1 MIRTGR
7 LLLLIGALALFPAC
21 ADEGGDEDADDETTE
36 TSEAS
41 DELTP
46 EEQEYADA
54 FAATL
59 ADDTNGFAVP
69 ADDAACM
76 GDAVMA
82 ELGVEPFEAADVEPD
97 DIQAD
102 GESAPGELLGDGAV
116 TSEQAFAII
125 DVWEDCTD
133 LVEMLAESGGSE
145 LDLDPE
151 GKECFAAGLAKD
163 DLAAGMLA
171 GSFTSEDG
179 TPDDDTVQA
188 FLALL
193 DACSQGTEN
202 PLVASIAEGLAE
214 DGSLTAEQSQCL
226 AEGVVDEIGS
236 DRLGELFATGGFEEL
251 PPELQAEVTGA
262 LIHAAGACDV
272 PLSAFG

>member
-1 MIRTGR
+1 MLRTGR
-7 LLLLIGALALFPAC
+7 LLLLVGALALFPAC
-21 ADEGGDEDADDETTE
+21 ADEGDGDSADATT
-36 TSEAS
+36 TSAAS
-41 DELTP
+41 DDLTA

-59 ADDTNGFAVP
+59 ADDTNGFAVA

-82 ELGVEPFEAADVEPD
+82 ELGVEPFVAADVEPD
-97 DIQAD
+97 DIQPD
-102 GESAPGELLGDGAV
+102 GESSPGNLLGDGAV

-151 GKECFAAGLAKD
+151 GKECFAAGLAED

-179 TPDDDTVQA
+179 TPDEDTVQA

-193 DACSQGTEN
+193 DECSQGTDN
-202 PLVASIAEGLAE
+202 PIVASIAESLAE

-262 LIHAAGACDV
+262 LIDAAGACDV

>member
-1 MIRTGR
+1 MVRTGR
-7 LLLLIGALALFPAC
+7 LLLLVGALALFPAC
-21 ADEGGDEDADDETTE
+21 ADEGDGGSADATT

-41 DELTP
+41 DDLTP

-59 ADDTNGFAVP
+59 ADDTNGFAVA

-82 ELGVEPFEAADVEPD
+82 ELGVEPFVAADVEPD

-102 GESAPGELLGDGAV
+102 GESSPGNLLGDGAV
-116 TSEQAFAII
+116 TNEQAFAII

-151 GKECFAAGLAKD
+151 GKECFAAGLAED

-179 TPDDDTVQA
+179 TPDEDTVQA

-193 DACSQGTEN
+193 DECSQGTDN
-202 PLVASIAEGLAE
+202 PIVASIAESLAE

-272 PLSAFG
+272 PLTAFG

>member
-36 TSEAS
+36 TGEAS
-41 DELTP
+41 DELSP

-82 ELGVEPFEAADVEPD
+82 ELGVEPFEEADVEPD
-97 DIQAD
+97 DIEAD
-102 GESAPGELLGDGAV
+102 GESSPGNLLGDGAV

-125 DVWEDCTD
+125 DGWEDCTD
-133 LVEMLAESGGSE
+133 LIAMLVESGGSE

-151 GKECFAAGLAKD
+151 GKECFAAGLAED
-163 DLAAGMLA
+163 DLAAGLLA
-171 GSFTSEDG
+171 GSFTTEDG
-179 TPDDDTVQA
+179 TPDAETFQA
-188 FLALL
+188 FLDLL
-193 DACSQGTEN
+193 DECSEGTDS
-202 PLVASIAEGLAE
+202 PLVDKFAEGLAE
-214 DGSLTAEQSQCL
+214 DGTLTAEQSQCL
-226 AEGVVDEIGS
+226 AEEVFNQLGS
-236 DRLGELFATGGFEEL
+236 ERLSELFATGSLEDL
-251 PPELQAEVTGA
+251 PPEVQEEITRALLDATGP
-262 LIHAAGACDV
+262 CDV